1 LRTDLNELCLSANN
15 MAKNRKR
22 PLTDYIEAFARY
34 APWANKVFHTRA
46 FGHHALINDG
56 AYVYQVSHFEDL
68 IADYAVFFNDE
79 PGMIYTEFPAA
90 LWSTFLKEKLS
101 LSNEDLV
108 IDLYRAWQLFW
119 EKQVSFFMN
128 DALYKS
134 AKKYSYRH
142 FNRLVAITHDGPDR
156 MLEMATALD
165 QTVFLPVIALAVKYQ
180 YTHEDEFFS
189 ECVRL
194 MSEKFAD
201 QFGDGLIFIKVA
213 PDGHDH
219 AEKHTFFIYSVDE
232 DF

>member
-1 LRTDLNELCLSANN
+1 MANKVN
-15 MAKNRKR
+15 MPKFRKR
-22 PLTDYIEAFARY
+22 PLTEYIEAFARY

-46 FGHHALINDG
+46 FGQHALINDG
-56 AYVYQVSHFEDL
+56 SYVYQVSHFDDL
-68 IADYAVFFNDE
+68 IADYAVFFNAE

-119 EKQVSFFMN
+119 DKQVSWFN
-128 DALYKS
+128 DNELFES
-134 AKKYSYRH
+134 AKAASYRH
-142 FNRLVAITHDGPDR
+142 FNRLAAIEDGTER
-156 MLEMATALD
+156 LLELAATLD
-165 QTVFLPVIALAVKYQ
+165 ETVFLPVIALAVKYQ
-180 YTHEDEFFS
+180 YAHEAEFFR
-189 ECVRL
+189 ECVSL

-201 QFGDGLIFIKVA
+201 QFGDGLIFIKVK
-213 PDGHDH
+213 PDGYSP